1 MNDDKSIHLT
11 KFLDF
16 PKNFKNENLNQKWL
30 ELIKIRNVCNISIE
44 EKRASKEIGSSLE
57 ASLKINLDKKLNEIS
72 KDVDFS
78 ELCITSSAEVS
89 YLENSETKVQTSK
102 AEGSKCQVC
111 WKITKEA
118 CSRKTLSKTHRMI
131 FESIKKIFNIS
142 LLVPVFIFTL
152 DRISKIYVINLSK
165 NSSDIEL
172 FSSKFLNITL
182 IWNEGIAFGIFS
194 AIHGYWYNLL
204 TIAIVLIAIVILI
217 MSIRQDGTQK
227 YFLLI
232 VFGGALGNLY
242 DRIFF
247 KAVPDFIDLHVGDFH
262 WFIFNIADI
271 FITFGVIMLI
281 LWETLPLNKNYE
293 KK

>member
-1 MNDDKSIHLT
+1 
-11 KFLDF
+11 
-16 PKNFKNENLNQKWL
+16 
-30 ELIKIRNVCNISIE
+30 
-44 EKRASKEIGSSLE
+44 
-57 ASLKINLDKKLNEIS
+57 
-72 KDVDFS
+72 
-78 ELCITSSAEVS
+78 
-89 YLENSETKVQTSK
+89 
-102 AEGSKCQVC
+102 
-111 WKITKEA
+111 
-118 CSRKTLSKTHRMI
+118 MI
-131 FESIKKIFNIS
+131 FENIKKFFNIS

-194 AIHGYWYNLL
+194 EIHGFWYNLL

-217 MSIRQDGTQK
+217 MSIRQDGAQK

-271 FITFGVIMLI
+271 FITFGLIMLI
-281 LWETLPLNKNYE
+281 LCEILPLNKNYE

>member
-1 MNDDKSIHLT
+1 MI
-11 KFLDF
+11 
-16 PKNFKNENLNQKWL
+16 FKN
-30 ELIKIRNVCNISIE
+30 
-44 EKRASKEIGSSLE
+44 
-57 ASLKINLDKKLNEIS
+57 LKKNHYINLII
-72 KDVDFS
+72 V
-78 ELCITSSAEVS
+78 I
-89 YLENSETKVQTSK
+89 
-102 AEGSKCQVC
+102 
-111 WKITKEA
+111 
-118 CSRKTLSKTHRMI
+118 
-131 FESIKKIFNIS
+131 
-142 LLVPVFIFTL
+142 FIFTL

-182 IWNEGIAFGIFS
+182 IWNEGIAFGLFS
-194 AIHGYWYNLL
+194 ASHEYWYNFL
-204 TIAIVLIAIVILI
+204 TIVISFVALIILV
-217 MSIRQDGTQK
+217 MSIRQDGAQK

-247 KAVPDFIDLHVGDFH
+247 KAVPDFIDFHVENFH

-281 LWETLPLNKNYE
+281 LWEILPSNKNYE

>member
-1 MNDDKSIHLT
+1 
-11 KFLDF
+11 
-16 PKNFKNENLNQKWL
+16 
-30 ELIKIRNVCNISIE
+30 
-44 EKRASKEIGSSLE
+44 
-57 ASLKINLDKKLNEIS
+57 
-72 KDVDFS
+72 
-78 ELCITSSAEVS
+78 
-89 YLENSETKVQTSK
+89 
-102 AEGSKCQVC
+102 
-111 WKITKEA
+111 
-118 CSRKTLSKTHRMI
+118 MI
-131 FESIKKIFNIS
+131 FESIKKFFNIS
-142 LLVPVFIFTL
+142 LLLPVFIFSL

-182 IWNEGIAFGIFS
+182 IWNEGIAFGILS

-217 MSIRQDGTQK
+217 MSIRQGGLEK

-281 LWETLPLNKNYE
+281 LLGILPFNKDYE

>member
-1 MNDDKSIHLT
+1 MI
-11 KFLDF
+11 
-16 PKNFKNENLNQKWL
+16 FKN
-30 ELIKIRNVCNISIE
+30 
-44 EKRASKEIGSSLE
+44 
-57 ASLKINLDKKLNEIS
+57 LK
-72 KDVDFS
+72 F
-78 ELCITSSAEVS
+78 
-89 YLENSETKVQTSK
+89 
-102 AEGSKCQVC
+102 
-111 WKITKEA
+111 
-118 CSRKTLSKTHRMI
+118 
-131 FESIKKIFNIS
+131 FFNIS
-142 LLVPVFIFTL
+142 LIAPAFIFIL

-172 FSSKFLNITL
+172 FSSKFLNIAL

-247 KAVPDFIDLHVGDFH
+247 KAVPDFIDLHVGNFH
-262 WFIFNIADI
+262 WFTFNIADI
-271 FITFGVIMLI
+271 FISFGLLMLI
-281 LWETLPLNKNYE
+281 LWEILPINKDYE

>member
-1 MNDDKSIHLT
+1 
-11 KFLDF
+11 
-16 PKNFKNENLNQKWL
+16 
-30 ELIKIRNVCNISIE
+30 
-44 EKRASKEIGSSLE
+44 
-57 ASLKINLDKKLNEIS
+57 
-72 KDVDFS
+72 
-78 ELCITSSAEVS
+78 
-89 YLENSETKVQTSK
+89 
-102 AEGSKCQVC
+102 
-111 WKITKEA
+111 
-118 CSRKTLSKTHRMI
+118 MI
-131 FESIKKIFNIS
+131 FENIKKFFNIS

-204 TIAIVLIAIVILI
+204 TIAIVLIAIIILI
-217 MSIRQDGTQK
+217 MSIRQDGMQQ

-247 KAVPDFIDLHVGDFH
+247 KAVPDFIDLHVGNFH
-262 WFIFNIADI
+262 WFTFNIADI
-271 FITFGVIMLI
+271 FLSFGLLMLI
-281 LWETLPLNKNYE
+281 LWEILPINKDYE